1 MKPDVRVLG
10 GRCSRMGLRTRCFIY
25 EASLWYPSLPVFRRE
40 LAGAATI
47 RIVAWGGGEAPM
59 LISREAL
66 RIFVYRD
73 FAYLFLVKYAFLF

>member
-47 RIVAWGGGEAPM
+47 RIVAWEIGRAH
-59 LISREAL
+59 
-66 RIFVYRD
+66 V
-73 FAYLFLVKYAFLF
+73 

>member
-47 RIVAWGGGEAPM
+47 RIVAWGGSV
-59 LISREAL
+59 LDRKS
-66 RIFVYRD
+66 V
-73 FAYLFLVKYAFLF
+73 V

>member
-10 GRCSRMGLRTRCFIY
+10 GRCSRMGLRTRCFSY

-47 RIVAWGGGEAPM
+47 RIVAWGVGAKPPC
-59 LISREAL
+59 
-66 RIFVYRD
+66 
-73 FAYLFLVKYAFLF
+73 